1 MSYLKTKGI
10 VIREVNTG
18 EADKI
23 ITVFSRSRGR
33 ISVLAKG
40 ARRPRSKNS
49 AGAQLFSYCDYV
61 LFSGRDMYSMNSSEV
76 LEPFY
81 EIRNDM
87 IRLTYA
93 AHFMD
98 IVNDIIQEN
107 QPASRLMQLLLN
119 SLHMLAKTDKPPEL
133 IARIFELRAM
143 TITGYAPYTRGCMI
157 CGSDSL
163 DDCSFSFR
171 QCGFICGK
179 ETCRETDR
187 FAPELSPGAARAIQH
202 IVQAKMDGLFSFA
215 LSQNVLE
222 ELGRISKRY
231 IRERLERDYT
241 KLDFLRL
248 IQKDFTQ

>member
-10 VIREVNTG
+10 VIKEVNTG

-23 ITVFSRSRGR
+23 ITVFSKSKGR

-49 AGAQLFSYCDYV
+49 AGAQFLSYCDYV

-87 IRLTYA
+87 VRLTYA

-107 QPASRLMQLLLN
+107 QPASRMLQLLLN
-119 SLHMLAKTDKPPEL
+119 SLHMLSKTDKQPEL
-133 IARIFELRAM
+133 ISRIFELRSLAIM
-143 TITGYAPYTRGCMI
+143 GYAPYVKNCVI
-157 CGSDSL
+157 CGSDL
-163 DDCSFSFR
+163 LEGFSFSFK
-171 QCGFICGK
+171 QCGFICSK
-179 ETCRETDR
+179 EGCNETDR
-187 FAPELSPGAARAIQH
+187 YSMNITPGAAKAIQYIIH
-202 IVQAKMDGLFSFA
+202 AKMDSIFSFR
-215 LSQNVLE
+215 LSQNVLD
-222 ELGRISKRY
+222 ELGRISRRY
-231 IRERLERDYT
+231 LKERLERDYT
-241 KLDFLRL
+241 KLDFLKL
-248 IQKDFTQ
+248 I

>member
-23 ITVFSRSRGR
+23 ITVFSRSKGR

-49 AGAQLFSYCDYV
+49 AGAQLLSYCDYV
-61 LFSGRDMYSMNSSEV
+61 LFSGRDMYSMNSCEV

-87 IRLTYA
+87 VRLTYA

-107 QPASRLMQLLLN
+107 QPAQRMLQLLLN
-119 SLHMLAKTDKPPEL
+119 SLHMLAKTDKQPEL
-133 IARIFELRAM
+133 ISRIFELRSLSLM
-143 TITGYAPYTRGCMI
+143 GYAPYSRGCMV
-157 CGSDSL
+157 CGCDSVE
-163 DDCSFSFR
+163 DFYFSFK

-179 ETCRETDR
+179 PACRETDR
-187 FAPELSPGAARAIQH
+187 FAQNLTPGAARAIQH
-202 IVQAKMDGLFSFA
+202 IVQAKMNDLFSFG
-215 LSQNVLE
+215 LSQNVLD

-231 IRERLERDYT
+231 VRERLERDYT
-241 KLDFLRL
+241 KLDFLKL
-248 IQKDFTQ
+248 I

>member
-23 ITVFSRSRGR
+23 ITVFSRSKGR

-40 ARRPRSKNS
+40 ARRPRSSNS
-49 AGAQLFSYCDYV
+49 AGAQFLSYCDYV

-87 IRLTYA
+87 VRLTYA
-93 AHFMD
+93 AHFTD

-107 QPASRLMQLLLN
+107 QPASGLLQLLLN

-133 IARIFELRAM
+133 ISRIFELRSLA
-143 TITGYAPYTRGCMI
+143 IAGYAPYTDACMV
-157 CGSDSL
+157 CGSESL
-163 DDCSFSFR
+163 EECSFSFK

-179 ETCRETDR
+179 EACRETDR
-187 FAPELSPGAARAIQH
+187 FALELSPGAARAIRH
-202 IVQAKMDGLFSFA
+202 IVQAKMDVLFSFG
-215 LSQNVLE
+215 LSQGVLE
-222 ELGRISKRY
+222 ELGKVTKRY
-231 IRERLERDYT
+231 IREQLERDYT
-241 KLDFLRL
+241 KLDFLKL
-248 IQKDFTQ
+248 I